1 MEPQPYDMVVIG
13 AGPAG
18 LHAAMTASA
27 LFGKRVVVIEKNPS
41 LGGAAVVTGTL
52 PSKTL
57 RETALALSGLKARKL
72 YGVDLSIRRQV
83 TVSELLFHERMVKQ
97 SEQAQLHGLL
107 AKFGIPL
114 IQGTAAFADPHTVRV
129 TNPTGGPDRL
139 YRGDAI
145 VLAIGSTPV
154 RPPLFPFD
162 HNRVHDSDEL
172 VDLHEI
178 PKSMAVIGA
187 GVIGSEYACMFAAL
201 GVKVTLID
209 GRTKLLGFLDPD
221 VSAALEIAMK
231 GLGVTFLWGE
241 NVTACD
247 LPAEGDVR
255 LTLSC
260 GRVVEADHVLVCAG
274 RGSHADKLN
283 PEAAGVALGDKG
295 RLSVNEHF
303 QTNVPHVYAVGDL
316 IGFPALASTSAEQ
329 GRAAACHA
337 YGRAE
342 LADMPPLLPTGI
354 YTIPEA
360 SAVGETE
367 ESLKKKGIEYVV
379 GRADYSQNARGKIIG
394 DETGFLKLLF
404 RKPDMALVG
413 VHVIGEQATDL
424 IHVGLMVMRAG
435 GGLDLILHTCFNYP
449 TLGGLYKQA
458 AYAALLATSGR
469 AAAGGMD

>member
-1 MEPQPYDMVVIG
+1 MEPQPYDLVVIG

-18 LHAAMTASA
+18 LHAAMTAA
-27 LFGKRVVVIEKNPS
+27 TLFGKRVVVVEKNPA

-97 SEQAQLHGLL
+97 SEQAQIYGLL
-107 AKFGIPL
+107 ARFGIPL
-114 IQGTAAFADPHTVRV
+114 IQGTATFADPHTVRV
-129 TNPTGGPDRL
+129 TEPGGGPDRL

-145 VLAIGSTPV
+145 VLGIGSVPV

-162 HNRVHDSDEL
+162 HDRVHDSDEL
-172 VDLHEI
+172 VDLHAI
-178 PKSMAVIGA
+178 PKSMAVVGA
-187 GVIGSEYACMFAAL
+187 GVIGSEYACTFAAL
-201 GVKVTLID
+201 GVRTTLID

-221 VSAALEIAMK
+221 ISAALEIGMK
-231 GLGVTFLWGE
+231 NLGVSFLWGE

-247 LPAEGDVR
+247 LPAEGDVK
-255 LTLSC
+255 LSLSS
-260 GRVVEADHVLVCAG
+260 GKVVEADHVLVCAG
-274 RGSHADKLN
+274 RASHADRLK
-283 PEAAGVALGDKG
+283 PDAAGITLGEKG
-295 RLSVNEHF
+295 RLTVNEHF
-303 QTNVPHVYAVGDL
+303 QTNVPHIYAVGDM

-337 YGRAE
+337 FGRAE
-342 LADMPPLLPTGI
+342 MSDMPLLLPTGI

-367 ESLKKKGIEYVV
+367 EGLKKKGIEYVV
-379 GRADYSQNARGKIIG
+379 GRANYAQNPRGKIIG

-413 VHVIGEQATDL
+413 VHVIGEQATEL
-424 IHVGLMVMRAG
+424 VHTGLMVMRAG
-435 GGLDLILHTCFNYP
+435 GGLDMILHTCFNYP
-449 TLGGLYKQA
+449 TLGSLFKYA
-458 AYAALLATSGR
+458 AYAALLAKDGK
-469 AAAGGMD
+469 AAPDAG